1 MASMQRKLHQQGS
14 AATALLLTLGVSCA
28 SAQDRQWQGEA
39 RDAWIDG
46 KLEAS
51 YLINTE
57 LNNFDIVTDVNNGHV
72 LLSGQVASQTEKTLA
87 EEIAL
92 NLEGVTGVDNQL
104 TIVPDA
110 DAYREAVGGR
120 ESERAD
126 GAAPNR
132 RERDFS
138 TRFHDLTTTAR
149 IKSTYALNDQL
160 EALAIDID
168 TYDGVVTLNGEV
180 DSEDKKNLAGT
191 IAAGFDHVERVEN
204 NLRVVASQATGEP
217 RA

>member
-1 MASMQRKLHQQGS
+1 MTSMQGKVQKWGF
-14 AATALLLTLGVSCA
+14 AAVALLLACGA
-28 SAQDRQWQGEA
+28 SGQDRQWQGEA

-51 YLINTE
+51 YLINSE

-72 LLSGQVASQTEKTLA
+72 RLTGQVASQAEKTLA

-104 TIVPDA
+104 TVVPDA
-110 DAYREAVGGR
+110 AAYRDVTGGQ
-120 ESERAD
+120 RAD
-126 GAAPNR
+126 NADSTAASEP
-132 RERDFS
+132 ERSFS

-168 TYDGVVTLNGEV
+168 TYRGVVTLSGEV
-180 DSEDKKNLAGT
+180 DSEDKKNLAEA
-191 IAAGFDHVERVEN
+191 IAAGFDYVERVEN
-204 NLRVVASQATGEP
+204 NLRVVGSPAGEP